1 MFVATKWT
9 YMLKVQSL
17 VFSLLTLNST
27 FPAKLWIQ
35 IRIQIQVQEY
45 EYNYK
50 YQDLF
55 RSSHPEVFLGK
66 GVLKIGNK
74 FTGEHPCRSAIS
86 IKLQDNFIEITLRHG
101 CSSVNLLYIF
111 RTPLGDCSCLFFKYY
126 YRELKKNLFYV
137 HFNPLATNVPII

>member
-1 MFVATKWT
+1 MVEIQHLVSSQIQSIRTKIFCIVST
-9 YMLKVQSL
+9 C
-17 VFSLLTLNST
+17 LLT
-27 FPAKLWIQ
+27 
-35 IRIQIQVQEY
+35 
-45 EYNYK
+45 NYG
-50 YQDLF
+50 
-55 RSSHPEVFLGK
+55 SSHPEVFLGK

-126 YRELKKNLFYV
+126 YHELKKNLFYV